1 MKIAN
6 LTRHDV
12 PGATPWPVIHSQ
24 SAYWLFWA
32 STQEVEHLSEAE
44 ILEGISTVLQEV
56 AEGGFDAVIIPRTE
70 VLLSLAPAAMEIGLP
85 MAVFKASPQGDLSLL
100 GDPCGESF
108 LDWHA

>member
-12 PGATPWPVIHSQ
+12 PGATPWPVIPSQ

-32 STQEVEHLSEAE
+32 STQEVEHLSEEE
-44 ILEGISTVLQEV
+44 ILEGISTALQEI
-56 AEGGFDAVIIPRTE
+56 ADAGFDTVIVPRTE
-70 VLLSLAPAAMEIGLP
+70 VLLSLVPVTVESGLP